1 MTDKKPLIFITND
14 DGISAKGIRSLY
26 EAISPFGECVLIAPD
41 SAQSGMGHAI
51 TINHPLRLEA
61 SSLFDCP
68 AYSCTG
74 TPVDCV
80 KLGVYE
86 VMHRKPDLIVSGIN
100 HGANVATNVLYSGTM
115 SAAVEGAMEGV
126 PSIGFSLCSFDS
138 DADFDLSKEVV
149 AKVVKEVLERKMP
162 LGICLNVNIP
172 YVSKAEFGGIKVC
185 KQANA
190 YWDDRFDKR
199 QDQFNRTYYWLTGDF
214 IDQDQSDDTDVYWI
228 DQGYATIVP
237 TQYDLTAYSTMKELE
252 NWNL

>member
-1 MTDKKPLIFITND
+1 MTDLRPLIFITND
-14 DGISAKGIRSLY
+14 DGISSKGIRSLY
-26 EAISPFGECVLIAPD
+26 EAVAPFGDIVLIAPD

-51 TINHPLRLEA
+51 TINHPLRLEE
-61 SSLFDCP
+61 SILFDCP

-126 PSIGFSLCSFDS
+126 PSIGFSLCSFES
-138 DADFDLSKEVV
+138 DADFDLSKEIVS
-149 AKVVKEVLERKMP
+149 KVVKEVLEKKMP
-162 LGICLNVNIP
+162 LGVCLNVNIP
-172 YVSKAEFGGIKVC
+172 DISKSEYKGIKVC

-214 IDQDQSDDTDVYWI
+214 IDQDKSADTDVYWI
-228 DQGYATIVP
+228 DQGFATIVP
-237 TQYDLTAYSTMKELE
+237 TQYDLTAYSSIKELE

>member
-1 MTDKKPLIFITND
+1 MTDLRPLIFITND
-14 DGISAKGIRSLY
+14 DGISSKGIRSLY
-26 EAISPFGECVLIAPD
+26 EAVAPFGDIVLIAPD

-51 TINHPLRLEA
+51 TINHPLRLEV
-61 SSLFDCP
+61 STLFDCT

-86 VMHRKPDLIVSGIN
+86 IMHRKPDLIVSGIN

-115 SAAVEGAMEGV
+115 SAAVEGAMESV
-126 PSIGFSLCSFDS
+126 PSIGFSLCSFES
-138 DADFDLSKEVV
+138 DADFELAKVV
-149 AKVVKEVLERKMP
+149 VSKVVKEVLVKKMP
-162 LGICLNVNIP
+162 LGVCLNVNIP
-172 YVSKAEFGGIKVC
+172 HISKDDFKGIKIC

-199 QDQFNRTYYWLTGDF
+199 KDQFDRTYYWLTGDF
-214 IDQDQSDDTDVYWI
+214 IDQDQSDDTDVFWI

-237 TQYDLTAYSTMKELE
+237 TQYDLTAYSSIQELE

>member
-1 MTDKKPLIFITND
+1 MTDLRPLIFITND
-14 DGISAKGIRSLY
+14 DGISSKGIRSLY
-26 EAISPFGECVLIAPD
+26 EAVAPFGDIVLIAPD
-41 SAQSGMGHAI
+41 SPQSGMGHAI
-51 TINHPLRLEA
+51 TINFPLRLEE
-61 SSLFDCP
+61 SILFDCT

-86 VMHRKPDLIVSGIN
+86 IMHRKPDLVVSGIN

-126 PSIGFSLCSFDS
+126 PSIGFSLCSFES

-149 AKVVKEVLERKMP
+149 TKVVKEVLSKKLP
-162 LGICLNVNIP
+162 LGVCLNVNIP
-172 YVSKAEFGGIKVC
+172 YVTKDHFKGIKVC

-190 YWDDRFDKR
+190 YWADRFDKR
-199 QDQFNRTYYWLTGDF
+199 QDQFNRTYYWLSGDF
-214 IDQDQSDDTDVYWI
+214 IDQDQSDDTDVHWI
-228 DQGYATIVP
+228 AEGYATIVP
-237 TQYDLTAYSTMKELE
+237 TQYDLTAYSSLQELE